1 MERPMPDP
9 LLLTAGKLTRKVIA
23 PVHEAHLHHR
33 LVNPLLILRVAVQ
46 KVRQHDIFIHSQHRN
61 FVTFSWENQ
70 TFFRLQPLCFGGLRV
85 LFFSQTQ
92 NRSPASGSLKA
103 RIPDRK

>member
-1 MERPMPDP
+1 MPDP

-46 KVRQHDIFIHSQHRN
+46 RCGNMIFSSTASTGILSPSLGKTKHFSGCSPFALEAFVYFFLTNPKQITCIRIVKSQD
-61 FVTFSWENQ
+61 T
-70 TFFRLQPLCFGGLRV
+70 G
-85 LFFSQTQ
+85 
-92 NRSPASGSLKA
+92 
-103 RIPDRK
+103 